1 MDSIYWLVI
10 LAIFLL
16 IEIITLGLTTIW
28 FAGGSLVSFF
38 LSLLVDS
45 IILEIAVCLIVSFL
59 LLYFTRPIAKNYFN
73 KQRVKTN
80 IDLLIGKDAKVI
92 ETIDNFNGTGCV
104 ILNGQEWMARAV
116 NDDTIIPKGEKV
128 IVRRVSGVKLIV
140 DIKEEI

>member
-1 MDSIYWLVI
+1 MDSMYWLVI

-38 LSLLVDS
+38 LSLLVDNM
-45 IILEIAVCLIVSFL
+45 ILEITVCLVVSFL
-59 LLYFTRPIAKNYFN
+59 LLFFTRPVAKKYFN

-80 IDLLIGKDAKVI
+80 IDLLIGKEVKVI
-92 ETIDNFNGTGCV
+92 ETIDNLNGKGWV
-104 ILNGQEWMARAV
+104 LLNGQEWMARAV
-116 NDDTIIPKGEKV
+116 NDDTIIPEGERV
-128 IVRRVSGVKLIV
+128 IVRKVSGVKLIV

>member
-38 LSLLVDS
+38 LSLLVDN
-45 IILEIAVCLIVSFL
+45 IILEIVVCLMVSFL

-92 ETIDNFNGTGCV
+92 ETIDNLNGTGTV
-104 ILNGQEWMARAV
+104 ILSGLEWMARTA
-116 NDDTIIPKGEKV
+116 NDDITIPKGERV
-128 IVRRVSGVKLIV
+128 IVKRVSGVKLIV
-140 DIKEEI
+140 DLKEEI

>member
-38 LSLLVDS
+38 LSLLVDN
-45 IILEIAVCLIVSFL
+45 IILEIVVCLMVSFL

-92 ETIDNFNGTGCV
+92 ETIDNLNGTGTV
-104 ILNGQEWMARAV
+104 ILSGLEWMARTA
-116 NDDTIIPKGEKV
+116 NDDITIPKGERV

-140 DIKEEI
+140 DLKEEI

>member
-1 MDSIYWLVI
+1 MDSMYWLVI

-38 LSLLVDS
+38 LSLLVDNM
-45 IILEIAVCLIVSFL
+45 ILEIAVCLVVSFL
-59 LLYFTRPIAKNYFN
+59 LLFFTRPVAKKYFN

-80 IDLLIGKDAKVI
+80 IDLLIGKDVKVI
-92 ETIDNFNGTGCV
+92 ETIDNLNGKGWV
-104 ILNGQEWMARAV
+104 LLNGQEWMARAV
-116 NDDTIIPKGEKV
+116 NDDTIIPEGERV

>member
-1 MDSIYWLVI
+1 MDSIFWLVI
-10 LAIFLL
+10 LAILLL

-28 FAGGSLVSFF
+28 FAGGSLVAFF
-38 LSLLVDS
+38 LSLLVNNP
-45 IILEIAVCLIVSFL
+45 ILEVTVCLIVSFL

-73 KQRVKTN
+73 NQRVKTN

-92 ETIDNFNGTGCV
+92 EKIDNLNGTGCV
-104 ILNGQEWMARAV
+104 MLNGLEWTARAA
-116 NDDTIIPKGEKV
+116 NDDITIPAGERV

>member
-28 FAGGSLVSFF
+28 FAGGSLVAFF
-38 LSLLVDS
+38 LSLLVDN
-45 IILEIAVCLIVSFL
+45 IILEIVVCLVVSFL

-73 KQRVKTN
+73 NQRVKTN
-80 IDLLIGKDAKVI
+80 IDVLIGKDAKVMEI
-92 ETIDNFNGTGCV
+92 IDNLNGTGCV
-104 ILNGQEWMARAV
+104 LLNGQEWMARAV
-116 NDDTIIPKGEKV
+116 NDDVIIPAGKRV
-128 IVRRVSGVKLIV
+128 IVRSVSGVKLIV

>member
-1 MDSIYWLVI
+1 MDSMYWLVI

-38 LSLLVDS
+38 LSLLVDNM
-45 IILEIAVCLIVSFL
+45 ILEIAVCLVVSFL
-59 LLYFTRPIAKNYFN
+59 LLFFTRPVAKKYFN

-80 IDLLIGKDAKVI
+80 IDLLIGKDVKVI
-92 ETIDNFNGTGCV
+92 ETIDNLNGKGWV
-104 ILNGQEWMARAV
+104 LLNGQEWMARAV
-116 NDDTIIPKGEKV
+116 NDDTIIPEGERV
-128 IVRRVSGVKLIV
+128 IVRKVSGVKLIV